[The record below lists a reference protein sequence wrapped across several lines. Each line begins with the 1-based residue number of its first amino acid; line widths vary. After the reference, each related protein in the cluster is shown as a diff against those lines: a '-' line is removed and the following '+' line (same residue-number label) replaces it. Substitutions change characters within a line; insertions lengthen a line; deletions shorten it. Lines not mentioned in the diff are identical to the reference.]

1 MPQVCEEA
9 TGLVVV
15 HPLQDFNHRPHEPQS
30 WEQTLNMS
38 ENLERSHT
46 IRCLFFSEAKKL
58 KVPDQYE
65 THSDDWSYDIY
76 EMLCDSFA
84 RNWMMMMLKI
94 STCQKNVSKN
104 NNPPETHQNDSYHSF
119 AWGWECVTLTNLN
132 AEVVGN
138 EVQKLCYCT

>member
-1 MPQVCEEA
+1 MPQVCEED

-46 IRCLFFSEAKKL
+46 SLFFSEAKKL

-65 THSDDWSYDIY
+65 THSDDWWYMIY
-76 EMLCDSFA
+76 MRCYVIV
-84 RNWMMMMLKI
+84 KH
-94 STCQKNVSKN
+94 
-104 NNPPETHQNDSYHSF
+104 ET
-119 AWGWECVTLTNLN
+119 GWWCWKSQHVTKLSLFFFKMTPITVLHE
-132 AEVVGN
+132 AESV
-138 EVQKLCYCT
+138 